1 MIMTRCLIYRSRD
14 GFRWR
19 LVSQNGRI
27 IAESGEAYTRAYDA
41 RKAYNTV
48 AQVIVLG
55 VTVVTVKES
64 KK

>member
-1 MIMTRCLIYRSRD
+1 MTRCLIYRSQD

-55 VTVVTVKES
+55 VTVVTVKEP